1 MKKPDSYGG
10 ILILA
15 VIVLFAFMMA
25 TVYKINQQKEQMIVP
40 TTQKQHGFMVP
51 PYAAQKEIYIASS
64 KLTAAFFNQH
74 GSSAE
79 SYGKAVKKFGS
90 FLEEIGY
97 KTKILPVEKIAS
109 LSSGD
114 ILFLLDT
121 QVLSKKNREDILH
134 FVEQGG
140 ALFFNFTSGF
150 NDEDGNY
157 VAEKF
162 VEKMTGLHL
171 SEKGFAAFKE
181 GLSVTTKI
189 LSPFSRYIKDGKLL
203 SVAIYDQLPIYKTT
217 KDIEADIFACSYDQV
232 TPPIVKGSD
241 NQFKNDEAALL
252 WHGYKGKGKW
262 IYSALP
268 SYSFYDISK
277 NRERYKKLL
286 AGFINYLSKDVEVQL
301 YPYIDQKS
309 VVFISE
315 DTEYKF
321 ENFEHFADLSA
332 EYKIPVTAF
341 IVASLAVLPEHKEM
355 MEKIAK
361 NPYVEFASHSTT
373 HKKIVGESEAFIKNE
388 TGGSKKRID
397 PLAPEPIRG
406 FRPPREELNL
416 LMKEELAKSGFTYV
430 LGASDSYLYPKED
443 KEEKRLYYIP
453 RHGTDDYS
461 YLVNLDWDQKE
472 IGRQIKEEAEF
483 VMALNGVFT
492 LSVHT
497 HLFSYSSN
505 IEIIRAFY
513 EYLKAHPEFKP
524 LQGRALIKRV
534 DQHNHLVETSK
545 IVADTLVITLENKN
559 SQRVDNLHLQLF
571 KNPQLKVV
579 GGRASD
585 GTKVT
590 YIKSEETIVVETIP
604 ANTQVTLYV
613 TLTK

>member
-25 TVYKINQQKEQMIVP
+25 TVYKINQQQEQVSLP

-51 PYAAQKEIYIASS
+51 PYATTKKIYIASS
-64 KLTAAFFNQH
+64 KLTAAFFNEH

-79 SYGKAVKKFGS
+79 AYGKAVKKFGS

-97 KTKILPVEKIAS
+97 KSEILPVDQITTLKE
-109 LSSGD
+109 GD

-121 QVLSKKNREDILH
+121 QVLSEKNREDIVN
-134 FVEQGG
+134 FVNKGG

-150 NDEDGNY
+150 TDENGKY
-157 VAEKF
+157 VGEKF
-162 VEKMTGLHL
+162 VKKMTGLHL

-181 GLSVTTKI
+181 GLSVTAKI

-203 SVAIYDQLPIYKTT
+203 NVAIYDQLPIYKSE
-217 KDIEADIFACSYDQV
+217 KGREADIFATSYDQV

-241 NQFKNDEAALL
+241 NQFKNDEAGLL
-252 WHGYKGKGKW
+252 WHGYMGKGKW

-268 SYSFYDISK
+268 SYSFYDITK
-277 NRERYKKLL
+277 NQERYKKLL
-286 AGFINYLSKDVEVQL
+286 AGFITYLSKDVEVQI

-309 VVFISE
+309 VIFVSE

-321 ENFEHFADLSA
+321 ENFEHFANLSA

-341 IVASLAVLPEHKEM
+341 IVANLAVLPEHKEM
-355 MEKIAK
+355 MARIAK
-361 NPYVEFASHSTT
+361 NPFVEFASHSTT

-388 TGGSKKRID
+388 TGGSKRRID
-397 PLAPEPIRG
+397 PLAPQPITG

-416 LMKEELAKSGFTYV
+416 MMKEELAKSGFTYV
-430 LGASDSYLYPKED
+430 LGAADSYLYPIED

-472 IGRQIKEEAEF
+472 IGRQIQKEAEF
-483 VMALNGVFT
+483 VMALNGIFT

-497 HLFSYSSN
+497 HLFSYSTN
-505 IEIIRAFY
+505 IEIIRTFY
-513 EYLKAHPEFKP
+513 EYLKSHPEYQP
-524 LQGRALIKRV
+524 LQGRELIKRV
-534 DQHNHLVETSK
+534 DQHNHLIESSK
-545 IVADTLVITLENKN
+545 MVGDELVITLENQN
-559 SQRVDNLHLQLF
+559 SQNVEGLHIQLF
-571 KNPQLKVV
+571 KNPLLKVV
-579 GGRASD
+579 DGRVS
-585 GTKVT
+585 GNIKMK
-590 YIKSEETIVVETIP
+590 YIESENTIVLDTVP
-604 ANTQVTLYV
+604 KNSKVTLYV
-613 TLTK
+613 TLSK